1 MSERLAT
8 RGWAWGIGMALAGM
22 ALGGCANAEQDDAA
36 GGRAAAEAPP
46 LIEES
51 DLFKLVGSTLYVQ
64 NAGTGLSVIDVS
76 EPALPV
82 FMNRVRELAGN
93 AGELYVRG
101 ASTFV
106 LLEDVVP
113 GCDLPAELDS
123 WAVTTQSEVVAVVD
137 AESASQA
144 EIVGEL
150 CLPGTIVA
158 SRLVGE
164 VLYVVTSLTGPGG
177 AATWVFSVDTADP
190 GAMAVVDHL
199 AFAGEGYEVHV
210 TDRTL
215 YVAQRIG
222 DGTRTR
228 VRTVDFGAG
237 DGAMTERGAF
247 EVAGAVLSRF
257 HLDEHEGTLRVAT
270 FVSRAAGSNLHVVD
284 VGDPDHPELVGSLT
298 HLAPGEDLHATRF
311 DGDVAYVVT
320 YEPVVVQIDPLW
332 VVSLADPTEPR
343 IVAELEVPGWS
354 DFVFPRGDRLVAV
367 GRGDRGERIASS
379 LFDVSDLARPRQ
391 LARVEFGGSD
401 ATSEAGVDF
410 RGVSIVDEVL
420 GEPALLAVP
429 LSNNVWTGGRCEARH
444 GVQLLDLGASDLELR
459 GWIPQEGRVRRT
471 LPVGDRL
478 LTVTDQEVAS
488 VDVENRSAPTVT
500 SSVTVG
506 DPAAADPCVAPSPPA
521 EDLVVAEGGFFCSA
535 VPGGSARRA
544 WAGPTALLLGLGW
557 RRRRR
562 GRGEG
567 GAAGRRAL

>member
-1 MSERLAT
+1 MSERHAAW
-8 RGWAWGIGMALAGM
+8 GWAWGMSMALAG
-22 ALGGCANAEQDDAA
+22 AASGGCADAEQDDAA
-36 GGRAAAEAPP
+36 GGRAAAAVPP

-82 FMNRVRELAGN
+82 FRNRVRELAGN

-113 GCDLPAELDS
+113 GCELPAELDS
-123 WAVTTQSEVVAVVD
+123 WAVTTQSEVVAVAD

-144 EIVGEL
+144 EIVSEL

-215 YVAQRIG
+215 YVAQRVG

-257 HLDEHEGTLRVAT
+257 HLDEHEGTLRIVT

-284 VGDPDHPELVGSLT
+284 VGDPDQPELVGSLT

-343 IVAELEVPGWS
+343 ILAELEVPGWS

-410 RGVSIVDEVL
+410 RGVSIVDEEL

-429 LSNNVWTGGRCEARH
+429 LSNNVWTGGRCTARH

-471 LPVGDRL
+471 LPVGGRL

-488 VDVENRSAPTVT
+488 VDVENRGAPTVT

-544 WAGPTALLLGLGW
+544 WAGPTALLLGLGIL
-557 RRRRR
+557 RRRHR
-562 GRGEG
+562 
-567 GAAGRRAL
+567 RRATTTSR